1 LFRLH
6 NGLFPF
12 LLFFLGTG
20 LFQTKPVPPTA
31 SPSPQTV
38 AAPATQANTVSAPVM
53 PKPEAGYH
61 FPLNQTLVY
70 GAQWRV
76 FNAGTATLR
85 MEQAGQEVRIV
96 GAADA
101 AGSVALL
108 YHVRDRFESFVNPAD
123 FCSRNITKN
132 AEEGYRKVDTTISF
146 DYQRHKALLDQKN
159 IKKKETKHTENDI
172 PPCVTDVISAIFY
185 VGSLP
190 LQAGKTFTFPLN
202 DGGKTVNVDLHVE
215 AREQV
220 KTPSGTYNAFRVR
233 PEVPPG
239 VLKNKGQ
246 IWVWYSD
253 DAARIPIQMRG
264 HMFWGTLTLTLQR
277 IEKK

>member
-1 LFRLH
+1 M
-6 NGLFPF
+6 
-12 LLFFLGTG
+12 
-20 LFQTKPVPPTA
+20 
-31 SPSPQTV
+31 S
-38 AAPATQANTVSAPVM
+38 
-53 PKPEAGYH
+53 KPEAGYH
-61 FPLNQTLVY
+61 LPLNQTLVY

-85 MEQAGQEVRIV
+85 IEQAGQEARIL
-96 GAADA
+96 GTADA

-108 YHVRDRFESFVNPAD
+108 YHVRDRFESFLNPTD
-123 FCSRNITKN
+123 FCSRNISKI
-132 AEEGYRKVDTTISF
+132 AEEGYRKVNTTIGF
-146 DYQRHKALLDQKN
+146 DYQRRKAILDQKN

-172 PPCVTDVISAIFY
+172 PGCVSDVISAIYY

-190 LQAGKTFTFPLN
+190 LQPGKTFTFPLN
-202 DGGKTVNVDLHVE
+202 DGGKTVYVDVHVE

-233 PEVPPG
+233 PEAPEG
-239 VLKNKGQ
+239 VLKNKGK

>member
-1 LFRLH
+1 MLRLH
-6 NGLFPF
+6 TGLLPF
-12 LLFFLGTG
+12 LLVALIAVTS
-20 LFQTKPVPPTA
+20 QIKPAET
-31 SPSPQTV
+31 TV
-38 AAPATQANTVSAPVM
+38 AAQEAANKSATSQSTGSAPAM
-53 PKPEAGYH
+53 PKPDATYH

-85 MEQAGQEVRIV
+85 MEQAGHEIRIL
-96 GAADA
+96 GTANAT
-101 AGSVALL
+101 GSVALL
-108 YHVRDRFESFVNPAD
+108 YHVHDGFESFVNQAD
-123 FCSRNITKN
+123 FCSRNLTKN
-132 AEEGYRKVDTTISF
+132 AEEGYRKVDTTINF
-146 DYQRHKALLDQKN
+146 DYQKHKAVLDQKN
-159 IKKKETKHTENDI
+159 IKKKESKHTENDI
-172 PPCVTDVISAIFY
+172 PGCVTDVISAIYY

-220 KTPSGTYNAFRVR
+220 KTPAGTYYAFRVR
-233 PEVPPG
+233 PEVPEG
-239 VLKNKGQ
+239 VIKNKGK

>member
-1 LFRLH
+1 ML
-6 NGLFPF
+6 PSAV
-12 LLFFLGTG
+12 
-20 LFQTKPVPPTA
+20 QQDAA
-31 SPSPQTV
+31 SKAGSQP
-38 AAPATQANTVSAPVM
+38 NTVSTPAM
-53 PKPEAGYH
+53 PKPDPGYH
-61 FPLNQTLVY
+61 PPLNQTLVY

-85 MEQAGQEVRIV
+85 MEQAGQEARILGV
-96 GAADA
+96 ADA
-101 AGSVALL
+101 TGSVALL
-108 YHVRDRFESFVNPAD
+108 YHVHDRFESFVGLTD
-123 FCSRNITKN
+123 LCSRVLTKN

-146 DYQRHKALLDQKN
+146 DYRRRKAVLDQKN
-159 IKKKETKHTENDI
+159 IKKKESKHTENDI
-172 PPCVTDVISAIFY
+172 PGCVTDVISAIYY

-190 LQAGKTFTFPLN
+190 LQPGKTFTFPLN

-233 PEVPPG
+233 PEVPEG
-239 VLKNKGQ
+239 VLKNKGK

-253 DAARIPIQMRG
+253 DAARIPVLMRG

>member
-6 NGLFPF
+6 NGLFPL
-12 LLFFLGTG
+12 LLFFLGAG
-20 LFQTKPVPPTA
+20 LPQTKPAQPTA
-31 SPSPQTV
+31 SRQD
-38 AAPATQANTVSAPVM
+38 AANKPASQPNTVSAPGM
-53 PKPEAGYH
+53 SKPEPGYH
-61 FPLNQTLVY
+61 LPLNQTLVY

-101 AGSVALL
+101 TGSVALL
-108 YHVRDRFESFVNPAD
+108 YHVRDRFESFINPTD

-132 AEEGYRKVDTTISF
+132 AEEGYRKVDTSISF
-146 DYQRHKALLDQKN
+146 DYQRRKALLDQKN

-172 PPCVTDVISAIFY
+172 PPCVTDVISAIYY

-190 LQAGKTFTFPLN
+190 LQPGKTFTFPLN
-202 DGGKTVNVDLHVE
+202 DGGKTVYVDLHVE

-220 KTPSGTYNAFRVR
+220 KTPAGTYNAFRVR
-233 PEVPPG
+233 PEAPEG
-239 VLKNKGQ
+239 VLKNKGK

-253 DAARIPIQMRG
+253 DAAHIPIQMRG